1 MPVAAQMNVRIDPD
15 LKRRG
20 DRVLA
25 KRGLSPSQAVRA
37 FYESV
42 VGTKERSDE
51 VLDAVLGC
59 GPKHGAGADDSE
71 RARKLESIR
80 KVQASV
86 RMVAKSAG
94 STSAPEA
101 AAAEP
106 FGEAA
111 ADKAMLEKVISE
123 HYAQKGMVG

>member
-15 LKRRG
+15 LKKRG

-71 RARKLESIR
+71 SARKLESIR

-86 RMVAKSAG
+86 RTMAKPAG
-94 STSAPEA
+94 STAAPEA
-101 AAAEP
+101 AAAGP

-123 HYAQKGMVG
+123 HYAQKEMVG